1 MTLHKKNHITRTL
14 LAVSMLAMS
23 GGALAAQVP
32 PGTQLAEKQELV
44 RNNGSEPASL
54 DPHKVESDVEFNIIS
69 DLFEGLVNV
78 SPAGAIQ
85 PRLAERW
92 ENKDN
97 LLWTFHLRPGL
108 TWSDGTAI
116 TAQDIV
122 WSWQRLVSPA
132 TASPYAS
139 YPGNMHIANAREI
152 ALGQKGP
159 ETLGVKALN
168 DTTLQV
174 TLTQPNAAFLAMLAH
189 PSLVPI
195 DKVLVE
201 QYADKWTRPEH
212 IVTSGPYKL
221 SQWVV
226 NERLVAERNAKYWD
240 NAHTVINKV
249 TYLPISSEAADVNRY
264 KAGEIDIVYTVPIN
278 QFAQLQKTMGDQLDV
293 SPQLATYYYEFN
305 TTRPPFNDARV
316 RRALNMA
323 LDKDIIAEKVL
334 GQGQRPA
341 WLIGQPDIGGVTLHN
356 PDYASWPREKRIA
369 EAKKLLA
376 QAGYDESH
384 PLVFTLLYNTSE
396 SHQRIAIAAS
406 SMWKKNLG
414 VEAKLQNQEWKTM
427 LDTMHTHNFDAV
439 RYAWIADYDD
449 AATFLNTFRTGDSEN
464 TSQYSNPA
472 YDEALRNAAKA
483 SDVATRGK
491 YYQQAEDLLAQDV
504 PAIPVYHYVRTHL
517 VKPWV
522 GGFTPDKL
530 GYYYTKDMY
539 IKKHPSASGDGR

>member
-1 MTLHKKNHITRTL
+1 MKSQKYNHITQAVLALGL
-14 LAVSMLAMS
+14 LCTTATVF
-23 GGALAAQVP
+23 AAQVP
-32 PGTQLAEKQELV
+32 PGTVLAEKQELV

-69 DLFEGLVNV
+69 DLFEGLVSV
-78 SPAGAIQ
+78 SPAGEIQ
-85 PRLAERW
+85 PRLAEKW
-92 ENKDN
+92 ENKEN
-97 LLWTFHLRPGL
+97 TVWTFHLRPGI

-122 WSWQRLVSPA
+122 WSWQRLVSPL
-132 TASPYAS
+132 TASPYSS
-139 YPGNMHIANAREI
+139 YPGNMHIVNAKEI
-152 ALGQKGP
+152 AEGKKAP
-159 ETLGVKALN
+159 ETLGVKAV
-168 DTTLQV
+168 DDATLEV

-195 DKVLVE
+195 DKVLVNRFGE
-201 QYADKWTRPEH
+201 QWTKPEH

-221 SQWVV
+221 SAWVV
-226 NERLVAERNAKYWD
+226 NERIVAERNPRYWD
-240 NAHTVINKV
+240 NQHTVINKV
-249 TYLPISSEAADVNRY
+249 TWLPIHSEAADVNRY

-278 QFAQLQKTMGDQLDV
+278 QFAQLKKTMGDQLNV

-305 TTRPPFNDARV
+305 TTRPPFNDPRV
-316 RRALNMA
+316 RLALNMA

-341 WLIGQPDIGGVTLHN
+341 WLISQPDIGGVKLQN
-356 PDYASWPREKRIA
+356 PEYASWPREKRIA
-369 EAKKLLA
+369 EAKKLLSE
-376 QAGYDESH
+376 AGYSDSH
-384 PLVFTLLYNTSE
+384 PLVFNLLYNTSE
-396 SHQRIAIAAS
+396 SHQRVAIAAS

-449 AATFLNTFRTGDSEN
+449 AATFLNNFRTGDSEN

-472 YDEALRNAAKA
+472 YDEALKSAAKA
-483 SDVATRGK
+483 SDGVTRGK
-491 YYQQAEDLLAQDV
+491 YYQQAEDLLAKDV
-504 PAIPVYHYVRTHL
+504 PAVPVYHYVRTHL

-530 GYYYTKDMY
+530 GYYFTKDMY
-539 IKKHPSASGDGR
+539 IKKH

>member
-1 MTLHKKNHITRTL
+1 MKPQTRTHFTLSL
-14 LAVSMLAMS
+14 LTAGILCASTATW
-23 GGALAAQVP
+23 AANVP
-32 PGTQLAEKQELV
+32 AGTQLADKQELV

-69 DLFEGLVNV
+69 DLFDGLVSV
-78 SPAGAIQ
+78 SPAGEIQ
-85 PRLAERW
+85 PRLAEKW

-97 LLWTFHLRPGL
+97 TVWTFHLRPGI
-108 TWSDGTAI
+108 TWSDGTPI
-116 TAQDIV
+116 TAEDIV
-122 WSWQRLVSPA
+122 WSWQRLVDPK

-139 YPGNMHIANAREI
+139 YPGSMRIVNGTDIAEGKKA
-152 ALGQKGP
+152 P
-159 ETLGVKALN
+159 ESLGVKAIN
-168 DTTLQV
+168 DTTLEV
-174 TLTQPNAAFLAMLAH
+174 TLKQPNAAFLAMLAH

-195 DKVLVE
+195 DKVLVGRFG
-201 QYADKWTRPEH
+201 DKWTKPEH
-212 IVTSGPYKL
+212 FVSSGAYKL

-226 NERLVAERNAKYWD
+226 NERIVAVRNPKYWD
-240 NAHTVINKV
+240 NEHTVINKV

-278 QFAQLQKTMGDQLDV
+278 QFAQLKKTLGSELDV
-293 SPQLATYYYEFN
+293 SPQLATYYYQFN

-316 RRALNMA
+316 RKALNLA
-323 LDKDIIAEKVL
+323 LDKDIIAGKVL

-341 WLIGQPDIGGVTLHN
+341 WLISQPDIGGVKLQN
-356 PDYASWPREKRIA
+356 PDYANWPMDKRIA

-376 QAGYDESH
+376 EAGFNDSH
-384 PLVFTLLYNTSE
+384 PLSFNLLYNTSE

-449 AATFLNTFRTGDSEN
+449 AATFLNTFRTGDSQN
-464 TSQYSNPA
+464 TTQYSNPD
-472 YDEALRNAAKA
+472 YDRALVNAAKSKTA
-483 SDVATRGK
+483 QERGK
-491 YYQQAEDLLAQDV
+491 FYQQAEDLLGRDV

-539 IKKHPSASGDGR
+539 IKKH

>member
-1 MTLHKKNHITRTL
+1 MKSQTRTHFTLSL
-14 LAVSMLAMS
+14 LTAGILCAST
-23 GGALAAQVP
+23 AAWAANVP
-32 PGTQLAEKQELV
+32 AGTQLADKQELV

-69 DLFEGLVNV
+69 DLFDGLVSV
-78 SPAGAIQ
+78 SPTGEIQ
-85 PRLAERW
+85 PRLAEKW

-97 LLWTFHLRPGL
+97 TVWTFHLRPGI
-108 TWSDGTAI
+108 TWSDGTPI
-116 TAQDIV
+116 TAEDIV
-122 WSWQRLVSPA
+122 WSWQRLVDPK
-132 TASPYAS
+132 TVSPYAS
-139 YPGNMHIANAREI
+139 YPGSMRIVNGTDIAEGKKA
-152 ALGQKGP
+152 P
-159 ETLGVKALN
+159 ESLGVKAIN
-168 DTTLQV
+168 DATLEV

-195 DKVLVE
+195 DKVLVGRFGE
-201 QYADKWTRPEH
+201 KWTKPEH
-212 IVTSGPYKL
+212 FVSSGAYKL

-226 NERLVAERNAKYWD
+226 NERIVAVRNPHYWD

-278 QFAQLQKTMGDQLDV
+278 QFAQLKKTLGSELDV
-293 SPQLATYYYEFN
+293 SPQLATYYYQFN

-316 RRALNMA
+316 RRALNLA
-323 LDKDIIAEKVL
+323 LDKDIIAGKVL

-341 WLIGQPDIGGVTLHN
+341 WLISQPDIGGVKLQN
-356 PDYASWPREKRIA
+356 PDYASWPMDKRIA

-376 QAGYDESH
+376 EAGFNDSH
-384 PLVFTLLYNTSE
+384 PLSFNLLYNTSE

-414 VEAKLQNQEWKTM
+414 LEAKLQNQEWKTM

-449 AATFLNTFRTGDSEN
+449 AATFLNTFRTGDSQN
-464 TSQYSNPA
+464 TTQYSNPD
-472 YDEALRNAAKA
+472 YDRALVNAAKSKTA
-483 SDVATRGK
+483 QERGK
-491 YYQQAEDLLAQDV
+491 FYQQAEDLLGRDV

-539 IKKHPSASGDGR
+539 IKKHSR

>member
-1 MTLHKKNHITRTL
+1 MKTQNYNHITRVL
-14 LAVSMLAMS
+14 VAVGLFSMVIP
-23 GGALAAQVP
+23 ALAAQVP
-32 PGTQLAEKQELV
+32 PGTALAEKQELV
-44 RNNGSEPASL
+44 RNNGSEPSSL
-54 DPHKVESDVEFNIIS
+54 DPHKVESDVENNIIS
-69 DLFEGLVNV
+69 DLFEGLVSV
-78 SPAGAIQ
+78 SPAGEIE
-85 PRLAERW
+85 PRLAEKW

-97 LLWTFHLRPGL
+97 TVWTFHLRPGV

-122 WSWQRLVSPA
+122 WSWQRLVSPL

-139 YPGNMHIANAREI
+139 YPGNMHIVNGAEI
-152 ALGQKGP
+152 AQGQKAP
-159 ETLGVKALN
+159 ETLGVKAI
-168 DTTLQV
+168 DDVTLEV

-189 PSLVPI
+189 PSLVPL
-195 DKVLVE
+195 DKVLISR
-201 QYADKWTRPEH
+201 YGDKWTKPEH

-226 NERLVAERNAKYWD
+226 NERIVAERNPRYWD

-249 TYLPISSEAADVNRY
+249 TYLPLSSETADVNRY

-278 QFAQLQKTMGDQLDV
+278 QFAQLKKTMGDQLDV

-305 TTRPPFNDARV
+305 TTRPPFNDPRV

-341 WLIGQPDIGGVTLHN
+341 WLISQPDIGGVKLHN
-356 PDYASWPREKRIA
+356 PEYASWPREKRIA
-369 EAKKLLA
+369 EAKKLLSE
-376 QAGYDESH
+376 AGYNETH
-384 PLVFTLLYNTSE
+384 PLVFNLLYNSSE

-427 LDTMHTHNFDAV
+427 LDAMHTHNFDAV

-449 AATFLNTFRTGDSEN
+449 AATFLNNFRTGDSEN

-483 SDVATRGK
+483 SDTTARGK
-491 YYQQAEDLLAQDV
+491 FYQQAEDLLGQDV

-539 IKKHPSASGDGR
+539 IKKH

>member
-1 MTLHKKNHITRTL
+1 MKLQKYNDITQALLMVGL
-14 LAVSMLAMS
+14 LAA
-23 GGALAAQVP
+23 AAPTLAAQIP
-32 PGTQLAEKQELV
+32 AGTALAEKQELV
-44 RNNGSEPASL
+44 RNNGSEPSSL

-69 DLFEGLVNV
+69 DLFEGLVSV
-78 SPAGAIQ
+78 SPGGEIQ
-85 PRLAERW
+85 PRLAEKW

-97 LLWTFHLRPGL
+97 TVWTFHLRPGV

-116 TAQDIV
+116 TAPDIV

-139 YPGNMHIANAREI
+139 YPGNMHIVNAQDI
-152 ALGQKGP
+152 AQGKKTP
-159 ETLGVKALN
+159 DTLGVKAI
-168 DTTLQV
+168 DDATLEV
-174 TLTQPNAAFLAMLAH
+174 TLSQPNAAFLPMLAH
-189 PSLVPI
+189 PSLVPV
-195 DKVLVE
+195 DKVLVNRFGE
-201 QYADKWTRPEH
+201 KWTKPEH
-212 IVTSGPYKL
+212 MVTSGAYKL

-226 NERLVAERNAKYWD
+226 NERIVAERNPRYWD
-240 NAHTVINKV
+240 NADTVINKV

-278 QFAQLQKTMGDQLDV
+278 QFAQLKKTMGDQLDV

-305 TTRPPFNDARV
+305 TTKPPFNDPRV
-316 RRALNMA
+316 RLALNMA

-341 WLIGQPDIGGVTLHN
+341 WLISQPDIGGVKLHN
-356 PDYASWPREKRIA
+356 PDYASWPRDKRIA
-369 EAKKLLA
+369 EAKKLLSE
-376 QAGYDESH
+376 AGYNDSH
-384 PLVFTLLYNTSE
+384 PLVFNLLYNTSE
-396 SHQRIAIAAS
+396 SHQRVAIAAS

-449 AATFLNTFRTGDSEN
+449 AATFLNNFRTGDSEN

-483 SDVATRGK
+483 PDVATRGK
-491 YYQQAEDLLAQDV
+491 FYQQAEDLLGKDV
-504 PAIPVYHYVRTHL
+504 PAVPVYHYVRTHL

-530 GYYYTKDMY
+530 GYYFTRDMY
-539 IKKHPSASGDGR
+539 IKKH

>member
-1 MTLHKKNHITRTL
+1 MP
-14 LAVSMLAMS
+14 A
-23 GGALAAQVP
+23 
-32 PGTQLAEKQELV
+32 GTQLADKQELV

-69 DLFEGLVNV
+69 DLFDGLVSV
-78 SPAGAIQ
+78 SPAGEIQ
-85 PRLAERW
+85 PRLAEKW

-97 LLWTFHLRPGL
+97 TVWTFHLRPGI
-108 TWSDGTAI
+108 TWSDGTPI
-116 TAQDIV
+116 TAEDIV
-122 WSWQRLVSPA
+122 WSWQRLVDPK

-139 YPGNMHIANAREI
+139 YPGSMRIVNGTDIAEGKKA
-152 ALGQKGP
+152 P
-159 ETLGVKALN
+159 ESLGVKAIN
-168 DTTLQV
+168 DTTLEV

-195 DKVLVE
+195 DKVLVGRFG
-201 QYADKWTRPEH
+201 DKWTKPEH
-212 IVTSGPYKL
+212 FVSSGAYKL

-226 NERLVAERNAKYWD
+226 NERIVAVRNPKYWD
-240 NAHTVINKV
+240 NEHTVINKV

-278 QFAQLQKTMGDQLDV
+278 QFAQLKKTLGSELDV
-293 SPQLATYYYEFN
+293 SPQLATYYYQFN

-316 RRALNMA
+316 RKALNLA
-323 LDKDIIAEKVL
+323 LDKDIIAGKVL

-341 WLIGQPDIGGVTLHN
+341 WLISQPDIGGVKLQN
-356 PDYASWPREKRIA
+356 PDYASWPMDKRIA

-376 QAGYDESH
+376 EAGFNDSH
-384 PLVFTLLYNTSE
+384 PLSFNLLYNTSE

-449 AATFLNTFRTGDSEN
+449 AATFLNNFRTGDSQN
-464 TSQYSNPA
+464 TTQYSNPD
-472 YDEALRNAAKA
+472 YDRALVNAAKSKTA
-483 SDVATRGK
+483 EERGK
-491 YYQQAEDLLAQDV
+491 FYQQAEDLLGRDV

-539 IKKHPSASGDGR
+539 IKKH

>member
-1 MTLHKKNHITRTL
+1 MKIQKYNHITRVL
-14 LAVSMLAMS
+14 VAVGLFSMVIP
-23 GGALAAQVP
+23 ALAAQVP
-32 PGTQLAEKQELV
+32 PGTALAEKQELV
-44 RNNGSEPASL
+44 RNNGSEPSSL
-54 DPHKVESDVEFNIIS
+54 DPHKVESDVENNIIS
-69 DLFEGLVNV
+69 DLFEGLVSV
-78 SPAGAIQ
+78 SPAGEIE
-85 PRLAERW
+85 PRLAEKW

-97 LLWTFHLRPGL
+97 TVWTFHLRPGV

-122 WSWQRLVSPA
+122 WSWQRLVSPL

-139 YPGNMHIANAREI
+139 YPGNMHIVNGAEI
-152 ALGQKGP
+152 AQGKKAP
-159 ETLGVKALN
+159 ETLGVKAV
-168 DTTLQV
+168 DDATLEV

-189 PSLVPI
+189 PSLVPL
-195 DKVLVE
+195 DKVLISR
-201 QYADKWTRPEH
+201 YGDKWTKPEH
-212 IVTSGPYKL
+212 MVTSGPYKL

-226 NERLVAERNAKYWD
+226 NERIVAERNPRYWD

-249 TYLPISSEAADVNRY
+249 TYLPISSETADVNRY

-278 QFAQLQKTMGDQLDV
+278 QFAQLKKTMGDQLDV

-316 RRALNMA
+316 RKALNMA

-341 WLIGQPDIGGVTLHN
+341 WLISQPDIGGVKLHN
-356 PDYASWPREKRIA
+356 PEYASWPREKRIA
-369 EAKKLLA
+369 EAKKLLSE
-376 QAGYDESH
+376 AGYNETH
-384 PLVFTLLYNTSE
+384 PLVFNLLYNTSE

-427 LDTMHTHNFDAV
+427 LDAMHTHNFDAV

-449 AATFLNTFRTGDSEN
+449 AATFLNNFRTGDSEN

-483 SDVATRGK
+483 SDTTARGK
-491 YYQQAEDLLAQDV
+491 FYQQAEDLLGQDV

-539 IKKHPSASGDGR
+539 IKKH

>member
-1 MTLHKKNHITRTL
+1 MKSQKYNHITQAVLALGL
-14 LAVSMLAMS
+14 LCATATVF
-23 GGALAAQVP
+23 AAQVP
-32 PGTQLAEKQELV
+32 PGTVLAEKQELV

-69 DLFEGLVNV
+69 DLFEGLVSV
-78 SPAGAIQ
+78 SPAGEIQ
-85 PRLAERW
+85 PRLAEKW
-92 ENKDN
+92 ENKEN
-97 LLWTFHLRPGL
+97 TVWTFHLRPGI

-122 WSWQRLVSPA
+122 WSWQRLVSPL
-132 TASPYAS
+132 TASPYSS
-139 YPGNMHIANAREI
+139 YPGNMHIVNAKEI
-152 ALGQKGP
+152 AEGKKAP
-159 ETLGVKALN
+159 ETLGVKAV
-168 DTTLQV
+168 DDATLEV

-195 DKVLVE
+195 DKVLVNRFGE
-201 QYADKWTRPEH
+201 QWTKPEH

-221 SQWVV
+221 SAWVV
-226 NERLVAERNAKYWD
+226 NERIVAERNPRYWD
-240 NAHTVINKV
+240 NQHTVINKV
-249 TYLPISSEAADVNRY
+249 TWLPIHSEAADVNRY

-278 QFAQLQKTMGDQLDV
+278 QFAQLKKTMGDQLNV

-305 TTRPPFNDARV
+305 TTRPPFNDPRV
-316 RRALNMA
+316 RLALNMA

-341 WLIGQPDIGGVTLHN
+341 WLISQPDIGGVKLQN
-356 PDYASWPREKRIA
+356 PEYASWPREKRIA
-369 EAKKLLA
+369 EAKKLLSE
-376 QAGYDESH
+376 AGYSDSH
-384 PLVFTLLYNTSE
+384 PLVFNLLYNTSE
-396 SHQRIAIAAS
+396 SHQRVAIAAS

-449 AATFLNTFRTGDSEN
+449 AATFLNNFRTGDSEN

-472 YDEALRNAAKA
+472 YDEALKNAAKA
-483 SDVATRGK
+483 SDGVTRGK
-491 YYQQAEDLLAQDV
+491 YYQQAEDLLAKDV
-504 PAIPVYHYVRTHL
+504 PAVPVYHYVRTHL

-530 GYYYTKDMY
+530 GYYFTKDMY
-539 IKKHPSASGDGR
+539 IKKH

>member
-1 MTLHKKNHITRTL
+1 MKPQTRTHFTLSL
-14 LAVSMLAMS
+14 LTAGILCASTATW
-23 GGALAAQVP
+23 AANVP
-32 PGTQLAEKQELV
+32 AGTQLADKQELV

-69 DLFEGLVNV
+69 DLFDGLVSV
-78 SPAGAIQ
+78 SPAGEIQ
-85 PRLAERW
+85 PRLAEKW

-97 LLWTFHLRPGL
+97 TVWTFHLRPGI
-108 TWSDGTAI
+108 TWSDGTPI
-116 TAQDIV
+116 TAEDIV
-122 WSWQRLVSPA
+122 WSWQRLVDPK

-139 YPGNMHIANAREI
+139 YPGSMRIVNGTDIAEGKKA
-152 ALGQKGP
+152 P
-159 ETLGVKALN
+159 ESLGVKAIN
-168 DTTLQV
+168 DTTLEV

-195 DKVLVE
+195 DKVLVGRFG
-201 QYADKWTRPEH
+201 DKWTKPEH
-212 IVTSGPYKL
+212 FVSSGAYKL

-226 NERLVAERNAKYWD
+226 NERIVAVRNPKYWD
-240 NAHTVINKV
+240 NEHTVINKV

-278 QFAQLQKTMGDQLDV
+278 QFAQLKKTLGSELDV
-293 SPQLATYYYEFN
+293 SPQLATYYYQFN

-316 RRALNMA
+316 RKALNLA
-323 LDKDIIAEKVL
+323 LDKDIIADKVL

-341 WLIGQPDIGGVTLHN
+341 WLISQPDIGGVKLQN
-356 PDYASWPREKRIA
+356 PDYASWPMDKRIA

-376 QAGYDESH
+376 EAGFNDSH
-384 PLVFTLLYNTSE
+384 PLSFNLLYNTSE

-449 AATFLNTFRTGDSEN
+449 AATFLNTFRTGDSQN
-464 TSQYSNPA
+464 TTQYSNPD
-472 YDEALRNAAKA
+472 YDRALANAAKSKTA
-483 SDVATRGK
+483 EERGK
-491 YYQQAEDLLAQDV
+491 FYQQAEDLLGRDV

-539 IKKHPSASGDGR
+539 IKKH

>member
-1 MTLHKKNHITRTL
+1 MKSQKYNHITQAL
-14 LAVSMLAMS
+14 LALGLLCTTATIF
-23 GGALAAQVP
+23 AAQVP
-32 PGTQLAEKQELV
+32 PGTVLAEKQELV

-69 DLFEGLVNV
+69 DLFEGLVSV
-78 SPAGAIQ
+78 SPAGEIE
-85 PRLAERW
+85 PRLADKW

-97 LLWTFHLRPGL
+97 TVWTFHLRPGV

-122 WSWQRLVSPA
+122 WSWQRLVSPL
-132 TASPYAS
+132 TASPYSS
-139 YPGNMHIANAREI
+139 YPGNMHIANAQEI
-152 ALGQKGP
+152 AEGKKAP
-159 ETLGVKALN
+159 ETLGVKAV
-168 DTTLQV
+168 DDATLEV
-174 TLTQPNAAFLAMLAH
+174 TLTQPNAALLAMLAH

-195 DKVLVE
+195 DKVLVNRFGE
-201 QYADKWTRPEH
+201 QWTKPEH

-221 SQWVV
+221 SAWVV
-226 NERLVAERNAKYWD
+226 NERIVAERNPRYWD
-240 NAHTVINKV
+240 NEHTVINKV
-249 TYLPISSEAADVNRY
+249 TWLPIHSEAADVNRY

-278 QFAQLQKTMGDQLDV
+278 QFAQLKKTMGDQLNV

-305 TTRPPFNDARV
+305 TTRPPFNDPRV
-316 RRALNMA
+316 RLALNMA

-341 WLIGQPDIGGVTLHN
+341 WLISQPDIGGVKLQN
-356 PDYASWPREKRIA
+356 PDYASWPRDKRIA
-369 EAKKLLA
+369 EAKKLLSE
-376 QAGYDESH
+376 AGYSDSH
-384 PLVFTLLYNTSE
+384 PLVFNLLYNTSE
-396 SHQRIAIAAS
+396 SHQRVAIAAS

-449 AATFLNTFRTGDSEN
+449 AATFLNNFRTGDSEN

-472 YDEALRNAAKA
+472 YDEALKNAAKA
-483 SDVATRGK
+483 SDGVARGK
-491 YYQQAEDLLAQDV
+491 YYQQAEDLLAKDV
-504 PAIPVYHYVRTHL
+504 PAVPVYHYVRTHL

-530 GYYYTKDMY
+530 GYYFTKDMY
-539 IKKHPSASGDGR
+539 IKKH

>member
-1 MTLHKKNHITRTL
+1 MKSQKYNHITQAVLALGL
-14 LAVSMLAMS
+14 LCTTATVF
-23 GGALAAQVP
+23 AAQVP
-32 PGTQLAEKQELV
+32 PGTVLAEKQELV

-69 DLFEGLVNV
+69 DLFEGLVSV
-78 SPAGAIQ
+78 SPAGEIQ
-85 PRLAERW
+85 PRLAEKW
-92 ENKDN
+92 ENKEN
-97 LLWTFHLRPGL
+97 TVWTFHLRPGI

-122 WSWQRLVSPA
+122 WSWQRLVSPL
-132 TASPYAS
+132 TASPYSS
-139 YPGNMHIANAREI
+139 YPGNMHIVNAKEI
-152 ALGQKGP
+152 AEGKKAP
-159 ETLGVKALN
+159 ETLGVKAV
-168 DTTLQV
+168 DDATLEV

-195 DKVLVE
+195 DKVLVNRFGE
-201 QYADKWTRPEH
+201 QWTKPEH

-221 SQWVV
+221 SAWVV
-226 NERLVAERNAKYWD
+226 NERIVAERNPRYWD
-240 NAHTVINKV
+240 NEHTVINKV
-249 TYLPISSEAADVNRY
+249 TWLPIHSEAADVNRY

-278 QFAQLQKTMGDQLDV
+278 QFAQLKKTMGDQLNV

-305 TTRPPFNDARV
+305 TTRPPFNDPRV
-316 RRALNMA
+316 RLALNIA

-341 WLIGQPDIGGVTLHN
+341 WLISQPDIGGVKLQN
-356 PDYASWPREKRIA
+356 PEYASWPREKRIA
-369 EAKKLLA
+369 EAKKLLSE
-376 QAGYDESH
+376 AGYSDSH
-384 PLVFTLLYNTSE
+384 PLVFNLLYNTSE
-396 SHQRIAIAAS
+396 SHQRVAIAAS

-449 AATFLNTFRTGDSEN
+449 AATFLNNFRTGDSEN

-472 YDEALRNAAKA
+472 YDEALKNAAKA
-483 SDVATRGK
+483 SDGVTRGK
-491 YYQQAEDLLAQDV
+491 YYQQAEDLLAKDV
-504 PAIPVYHYVRTHL
+504 PAVPVYHYVRTHL

-530 GYYYTKDMY
+530 GYYFTKDMY
-539 IKKHPSASGDGR
+539 IKKH

>member
-1 MTLHKKNHITRTL
+1 MKSQKYNHITQAVLALGL
-14 LAVSMLAMS
+14 LCTTATVF
-23 GGALAAQVP
+23 AAQVP
-32 PGTQLAEKQELV
+32 PGTVLAEKQELV

-69 DLFEGLVNV
+69 DLFEGLVSV
-78 SPAGAIQ
+78 SPAGEIQ
-85 PRLAERW
+85 PRLAEKW
-92 ENKDN
+92 ENKEN
-97 LLWTFHLRPGL
+97 TVWTFHLRPGT

-122 WSWQRLVSPA
+122 WSWQRLVSPL
-132 TASPYAS
+132 TASPYSS
-139 YPGNMHIANAREI
+139 YPGNMHIVNAKEI
-152 ALGQKGP
+152 AEGKKAP
-159 ETLGVKALN
+159 ETLGVKAV
-168 DTTLQV
+168 DDATLEV

-195 DKVLVE
+195 DKVLVNRFGE
-201 QYADKWTRPEH
+201 QWTKPEH

-221 SQWVV
+221 SAWVV
-226 NERLVAERNAKYWD
+226 NERIVAERNPRYWD
-240 NAHTVINKV
+240 NQHTVINKV
-249 TYLPISSEAADVNRY
+249 TWLPIHSEAADVNRY

-278 QFAQLQKTMGDQLDV
+278 QFAQLKKTMGDQLNV

-305 TTRPPFNDARV
+305 TTRPPFNDPRV
-316 RRALNMA
+316 RLALNMA

-341 WLIGQPDIGGVTLHN
+341 WLISQPDIGGVKLQN
-356 PDYASWPREKRIA
+356 PEYASWPREKRIA
-369 EAKKLLA
+369 EAKKLLSE
-376 QAGYDESH
+376 AGYSDSH
-384 PLVFTLLYNTSE
+384 PLVFNLLYNTSE
-396 SHQRIAIAAS
+396 SHQRVAIAAS

-449 AATFLNTFRTGDSEN
+449 AATFLNNFRTGDSEN

-472 YDEALRNAAKA
+472 YDEALKNAAKA
-483 SDVATRGK
+483 SDGVTRGK
-491 YYQQAEDLLAQDV
+491 YYQQAEDLLAKDV
-504 PAIPVYHYVRTHL
+504 PAVPVYHYVRTHL

-530 GYYYTKDMY
+530 GYYFTKDMY
-539 IKKHPSASGDGR
+539 IKKH

>member
-1 MTLHKKNHITRTL
+1 MKPQTRTHFTLSL
-14 LAVSMLAMS
+14 LTAGILCASTATW
-23 GGALAAQVP
+23 AANVP
-32 PGTQLAEKQELV
+32 AGTQLADKQELV

-69 DLFEGLVNV
+69 DLFDGLVSV
-78 SPAGAIQ
+78 SPTGEIQ
-85 PRLAERW
+85 PRLAEKW

-97 LLWTFHLRPGL
+97 TVWTFHLRPGI
-108 TWSDGTAI
+108 TWSDGTPI
-116 TAQDIV
+116 TAEDIV
-122 WSWQRLVSPA
+122 WSWQRLVDPK
-132 TASPYAS
+132 TVSPYAS
-139 YPGNMHIANAREI
+139 YPGSMRIVNGTDIAEGKKA
-152 ALGQKGP
+152 P
-159 ETLGVKALN
+159 ESLGVKAIN
-168 DTTLQV
+168 DATLEV

-195 DKVLVE
+195 DKVLVGRFGE
-201 QYADKWTRPEH
+201 KWTKPEH
-212 IVTSGPYKL
+212 FVSSGAYTL

-226 NERLVAERNAKYWD
+226 NERIVAVRNPHYWD

-278 QFAQLQKTMGDQLDV
+278 QFAQLKKTLGSELDV
-293 SPQLATYYYEFN
+293 SPQLATYYYQFN

-316 RRALNMA
+316 RKALNLA

-341 WLIGQPDIGGVTLHN
+341 WLISQPDIGGVKLQN
-356 PDYASWPREKRIA
+356 PDYASWPMNKRIA

-376 QAGYDESH
+376 EAGFNDSH
-384 PLVFTLLYNTSE
+384 PLSFNLLYNTSE

-449 AATFLNTFRTGDSEN
+449 AATFLNNFRTGDSQN
-464 TSQYSNPA
+464 TTQYSNPD
-472 YDEALRNAAKA
+472 YDRALVDAAKSKTA
-483 SDVATRGK
+483 QERGK
-491 YYQQAEDLLAQDV
+491 FYQQAEDLLGRDV

-539 IKKHPSASGDGR
+539 IKKHSR

>member
-1 MTLHKKNHITRTL
+1 MKTQKYNHITRVL
-14 LAVSMLAMS
+14 VAVGLFSMVIP
-23 GGALAAQVP
+23 ALAAQVP
-32 PGTQLAEKQELV
+32 PGTALAEKQELV
-44 RNNGSEPASL
+44 RNNGSEPSSL
-54 DPHKVESDVEFNIIS
+54 DPHKVESDVENNIIS
-69 DLFEGLVNV
+69 DLFEGLVSV
-78 SPAGAIQ
+78 SPAGEIE
-85 PRLAERW
+85 PRLAEKW

-97 LLWTFHLRPGL
+97 TVWTFHLRPGV

-122 WSWQRLVSPA
+122 WSWQRLVSPL

-139 YPGNMHIANAREI
+139 YPGNMHIVNGAEI
-152 ALGQKGP
+152 AQGQKAP
-159 ETLGVKALN
+159 ETLGVKAI
-168 DTTLQV
+168 DDVTLEV

-189 PSLVPI
+189 PSLVPL
-195 DKVLVE
+195 DKVLISR
-201 QYADKWTRPEH
+201 YGDKWTKPEH

-226 NERLVAERNAKYWD
+226 NERIVAERNPRYWD

-249 TYLPISSEAADVNRY
+249 TYLPISSETADVNRY

-278 QFAQLQKTMGDQLDV
+278 QFAQLKKTMGDQLDV

-305 TTRPPFNDARV
+305 TTRPPFNDPRV

-341 WLIGQPDIGGVTLHN
+341 WLISQPDIGGVKLHN
-356 PDYASWPREKRIA
+356 PEYASWPREKRIA
-369 EAKKLLA
+369 EAKKLLSE
-376 QAGYDESH
+376 AGYNETH
-384 PLVFTLLYNTSE
+384 PLVFNLLYNTSE

-427 LDTMHTHNFDAV
+427 LDAMHTHNFDAV

-449 AATFLNTFRTGDSEN
+449 AATFLNNFRTGDSEN

-483 SDVATRGK
+483 SDTTARGK
-491 YYQQAEDLLAQDV
+491 FYQQAEDLLGQVV

-522 GGFTPDKL
+522 GGFTSDKL

-539 IKKHPSASGDGR
+539 IKKH

>member
-1 MTLHKKNHITRTL
+1 MKPQTRTHFTLSL
-14 LAVSMLAMS
+14 LTAGILCAST
-23 GGALAAQVP
+23 AAWAANVP
-32 PGTQLAEKQELV
+32 AGTQLAEKQELV

-69 DLFEGLVNV
+69 DLFDGLVSV
-78 SPAGAIQ
+78 SPTGEIQ
-85 PRLAERW
+85 PRLAEKW

-97 LLWTFHLRPGL
+97 TVWTFHLRPGI
-108 TWSDGTAI
+108 TWSDGTPI
-116 TAQDIV
+116 TAEDIV
-122 WSWQRLVSPA
+122 WSWQRLVDPK
-132 TASPYAS
+132 TVSPYAS
-139 YPGNMHIANAREI
+139 YPGSMRIVNGTDIAEGKKA
-152 ALGQKGP
+152 P
-159 ETLGVKALN
+159 ESLGVKAIN
-168 DTTLQV
+168 DATLEV

-195 DKVLVE
+195 DKVLVGRFGE
-201 QYADKWTRPEH
+201 KWTKPEH
-212 IVTSGPYKL
+212 FVSSGAYTL

-226 NERLVAERNAKYWD
+226 NERIVAVRNPHYWD

-278 QFAQLQKTMGDQLDV
+278 QFAQLKKTLGSELDV
-293 SPQLATYYYEFN
+293 SPQLATYYYQFN

-316 RRALNMA
+316 RRALNLA
-323 LDKDIIAEKVL
+323 LDKDIIAGKVL

-341 WLIGQPDIGGVTLHN
+341 WLISQPDIGGVKLQT
-356 PDYASWPREKRIA
+356 PDYASWPMDKRIA

-376 QAGYDESH
+376 EAGFNDSH
-384 PLVFTLLYNTSE
+384 PLSFNLLYNTSE

-449 AATFLNTFRTGDSEN
+449 AATFLNTFRTGDSQN
-464 TSQYSNPA
+464 TTQYSNPD
-472 YDEALRNAAKA
+472 YDRALVNAAKSKTA
-483 SDVATRGK
+483 QERGK
-491 YYQQAEDLLAQDV
+491 FYQQAEDLLGRDV

-539 IKKHPSASGDGR
+539 IKKHSR

>member
-1 MTLHKKNHITRTL
+1 MKSQKYNHITQAVLALGL
-14 LAVSMLAMS
+14 LCTTATVF
-23 GGALAAQVP
+23 AAQVP
-32 PGTQLAEKQELV
+32 PGTVLAEKQELV

-69 DLFEGLVNV
+69 DLFEGLVSV
-78 SPAGAIQ
+78 SPAGEIQ
-85 PRLAERW
+85 PRLAEKW
-92 ENKDN
+92 ENKEN
-97 LLWTFHLRPGL
+97 TVWTFHLCPGI

-122 WSWQRLVSPA
+122 WSWQRLVSPL
-132 TASPYAS
+132 TASPYSS
-139 YPGNMHIANAREI
+139 YPGNMHIVNAKEI
-152 ALGQKGP
+152 AEGKKAP
-159 ETLGVKALN
+159 ETLGVKAV
-168 DTTLQV
+168 DDATLEV

-195 DKVLVE
+195 DKVLVNRFGE
-201 QYADKWTRPEH
+201 QWTKPEH

-221 SQWVV
+221 SAWVV
-226 NERLVAERNAKYWD
+226 NERIVAERNPRYWD
-240 NAHTVINKV
+240 NEHTVINKV
-249 TYLPISSEAADVNRY
+249 TWLPIHSEAADVNRY

-278 QFAQLQKTMGDQLDV
+278 QFAQLKKTMGDQLNV

-305 TTRPPFNDARV
+305 TTRPPFNDPRV
-316 RRALNMA
+316 RLALNMA

-341 WLIGQPDIGGVTLHN
+341 WLISQPDIGGVKLQN
-356 PDYASWPREKRIA
+356 PEYASWPREKRIA
-369 EAKKLLA
+369 EAKKLLSE
-376 QAGYDESH
+376 AGYSDNH
-384 PLVFTLLYNTSE
+384 PLVFNLLYNTSE
-396 SHQRIAIAAS
+396 SHQRVAIAAS

-449 AATFLNTFRTGDSEN
+449 AATFLNNFRTGDSEN

-472 YDEALRNAAKA
+472 YDEALKNAAKA
-483 SDVATRGK
+483 SDGVTRGK
-491 YYQQAEDLLAQDV
+491 YYQQAEDLLAKDV
-504 PAIPVYHYVRTHL
+504 PAVPVYHYVRTHL
-517 VKPWV
+517 VKPWG

-530 GYYYTKDMY
+530 GYYFTKDMY
-539 IKKHPSASGDGR
+539 IKKH

>member
-1 MTLHKKNHITRTL
+1 MKSQKYNHITRVL
-14 LAVSMLAMS
+14 LAVGLFSITLP
-23 GGALAAQVP
+23 ALAAQVP
-32 PGTQLAEKQELV
+32 PGTVLAEKQELV
-44 RNNGSEPASL
+44 RNNGSEPSSL
-54 DPHKVESDVEFNIIS
+54 DPHKVESDVENNIIS
-69 DLFEGLVNV
+69 DLFEGLVSV
-78 SPAGAIQ
+78 STAGDIQ
-85 PRLAERW
+85 PRLAEKW

-97 LLWTFHLRPGL
+97 TVWTFHLRPGA

-122 WSWQRLVSPA
+122 WSWQRLVSPL

-139 YPGNMHIANAREI
+139 YPGNMHIVNGAEI
-152 ALGQKGP
+152 AQGQKAP
-159 ETLGVKALN
+159 ETLGVKALD
-168 DTTLQV
+168 DTTLEV

-189 PSLVPI
+189 PSLVPL
-195 DKVLVE
+195 DKVLISR
-201 QYADKWTRPEH
+201 YGDKWTKPEH
-212 IVTSGPYKL
+212 MVTSGPYKL

-226 NERLVAERNAKYWD
+226 NERIVAERNPRYWD

-249 TYLPISSEAADVNRY
+249 TYLPISSETADVNRY

-278 QFAQLQKTMGDQLDV
+278 QFAQLKKTMGDQLDV

-305 TTRPPFNDARV
+305 TTRPPFNDPRV

-323 LDKDIIAEKVL
+323 LDKDIIAEKVM

-341 WLIGQPDIGGVTLHN
+341 WLISQPDIGGVKLHN
-356 PDYASWPREKRIA
+356 PEYASWPRDKRIA
-369 EAKKLLA
+369 EAKKLLSE
-376 QAGYDESH
+376 AGYNESH
-384 PLVFTLLYNTSE
+384 PLVFNLLYNTSE

-427 LDTMHTHNFDAV
+427 LDAMHTHNFDAV

-449 AATFLNTFRTGDSEN
+449 AATFLNNFRTGDSEN
-464 TSQYSNPA
+464 TSQYSNPV

-483 SDVATRGK
+483 SDTTARGK
-491 YYQQAEDLLAQDV
+491 FYQQAEDLLGQDV

-530 GYYYTKDMY
+530 GYYYSKDMY
-539 IKKHPSASGDGR
+539 IKKH

>member
-1 MTLHKKNHITRTL
+1 MKRQQYNHITHAL
-14 LAVSMLAMS
+14 LVLGLLGSTATAM
-23 GGALAAQVP
+23 AAQVP
-32 PGTQLAEKQELV
+32 QGTELAAKQELV
-44 RNNGSEPASL
+44 RNNGNEPASL

-69 DLFEGLVNV
+69 DLFEGLVSV
-78 SPAGAIQ
+78 SPQGEIQ
-85 PRLAERW
+85 PRLALKW

-97 LLWTFHLRPGL
+97 LVWTFHLRPGI

-122 WSWQRLVSPA
+122 WSWQRLVTPT

-139 YPGNMHIANAREI
+139 YPGNMHIANARDISE
-152 ALGQKGP
+152 GKQPP
-159 ETLGVKALN
+159 ETLGVKALD

-174 TLTQPNAAFLAMLAH
+174 TLNQPNAAFLAMLAH

-201 QYADKWTRPEH
+201 RFGDKWTKPEH
-212 IVTSGPYKL
+212 IVTSGPYTL
-221 SQWVV
+221 SKWVV
-226 NERLVAERNAKYWD
+226 NERIVAQRNPKYWD
-240 NAHTVINKV
+240 NEHTVINKV
-249 TYLPISSEAADVNRY
+249 TYLPITSEAADVNRY
-264 KAGEIDIVYTVPIN
+264 KAGEIDIVYTVPVN
-278 QFAQLQKTMGDQLDV
+278 QFALLKKTMGSQLNV
-293 SPQLATYYYEFN
+293 APQLATYYYELN
-305 TTRPPFNDARV
+305 TTKSPFNDPRV
-316 RRALNMA
+316 RRALNMG
-323 LDKDIIAEKVL
+323 LDKDIIADKVM

-341 WLIGQPDIGGVTLHN
+341 WLISQPDIGGVTLKQ
-356 PDYASWPREKRIA
+356 PDYASWPRDKRIA
-369 EAKKLLA
+369 EAKKLLNE
-376 QAGYDESH
+376 AGFNESH
-384 PLVFTLLYNTSE
+384 PLVFNLLYNTSE
-396 SHQRIAIAAS
+396 THQRIAIAAS

-449 AATFLNTFRTGDSEN
+449 AASFLNNFRTGDSEN

-472 YDEALRNAAKA
+472 YDKALHDAAKA
-483 SDVATRGK
+483 ADTAARGK
-491 YYQQAEDLLAQDV
+491 FYQQAEDLLAEDV

-522 GGFTPDKL
+522 GGFEPDKL

-539 IKKHPSASGDGR
+539 IIKH

>member
-1 MTLHKKNHITRTL
+1 MKPQTRTRFTLSL
-14 LAVSMLAMS
+14 LTAGVLCASTATW
-23 GGALAAQVP
+23 AANVP
-32 PGTQLAEKQELV
+32 AGTQLADKQELV
-44 RNNGSEPASL
+44 RNNGTEPASL

-69 DLFEGLVNV
+69 DLFDGLVSV
-78 SPAGAIQ
+78 SPAGEIQ
-85 PRLAERW
+85 PRLAEKW

-97 LLWTFHLRPGL
+97 TVWTFHLRPGI
-108 TWSDGTAI
+108 TWSDGTPI
-116 TAQDIV
+116 TAEDIV
-122 WSWQRLVSPA
+122 WSWQRLVDPK

-139 YPGNMHIANAREI
+139 YPGSMRIVNGTDIAEGKKA
-152 ALGQKGP
+152 P
-159 ETLGVKALN
+159 ESLGVKAIN
-168 DTTLQV
+168 DSTLEV

-195 DKVLVE
+195 DKVLVGRFG
-201 QYADKWTRPEH
+201 DKWTKPEH
-212 IVTSGPYKL
+212 FVSSGAYKL

-226 NERLVAERNAKYWD
+226 NERIVAVRNPKYWD
-240 NAHTVINKV
+240 NEHTVINKV

-278 QFAQLQKTMGDQLDV
+278 QFAQLKKTLGSELDV
-293 SPQLATYYYEFN
+293 SPQLATYYYQFN

-316 RRALNMA
+316 RKALNLA
-323 LDKDIIAEKVL
+323 LDKDIIADKVL

-341 WLIGQPDIGGVTLHN
+341 WLISQPDIGGVKLQN
-356 PDYASWPREKRIA
+356 PDYASWPMDKRIA

-376 QAGYDESH
+376 EAGFNDSH
-384 PLVFTLLYNTSE
+384 PLSFNLLYNTSE

-449 AATFLNTFRTGDSEN
+449 AATFLNTFRTGDSQN
-464 TSQYSNPA
+464 TTQYSNPD
-472 YDEALRNAAKA
+472 YDRALVNAAKSKTA
-483 SDVATRGK
+483 QERGK
-491 YYQQAEDLLAQDV
+491 FYQQAEDLLGRDV

-539 IKKHPSASGDGR
+539 IKKHSG

>member
-1 MTLHKKNHITRTL
+1 MKLQKYNDITQALLMVGL
-14 LAVSMLAMS
+14 LAAVAPT
-23 GGALAAQVP
+23 LAAQVP
-32 PGTQLAEKQELV
+32 AGTALAEKQELV
-44 RNNGSEPASL
+44 RNNGSEPSSL

-69 DLFEGLVNV
+69 DLFEGLVSV
-78 SPAGAIQ
+78 SPEGEIQ
-85 PRLAERW
+85 PRLAAKW

-97 LLWTFHLRPGL
+97 TVWTFHLRPGVM
-108 TWSDGTAI
+108 WSDGTAI

-139 YPGNMHIANAREI
+139 YPGNMHIVNAQDI
-152 ALGQKGP
+152 AQGKKKP
-159 ETLGVKALN
+159 DTLGVKAI
-168 DTTLQV
+168 DDATLEV
-174 TLTQPNAAFLAMLAH
+174 TLSQPNAAFLPMLAH
-189 PSLVPI
+189 PSLVPV
-195 DKVLVE
+195 DKVLVNRFGE
-201 QYADKWTRPEH
+201 KWTKPEH
-212 IVTSGPYKL
+212 MVTSGAYKL

-226 NERLVAERNAKYWD
+226 NERIVAERNPRYWD
-240 NAHTVINKV
+240 NADTVINKV

-278 QFAQLQKTMGDQLDV
+278 QFTQLKKTMGDQLDV

-305 TTRPPFNDARV
+305 TTKPPFNDPRV
-316 RRALNMA
+316 RLALNMA

-341 WLIGQPDIGGVTLHN
+341 WLISQPDIGGVKLHN
-356 PDYASWPREKRIA
+356 PDYASWPRDKRIA
-369 EAKKLLA
+369 EAKKLLSE
-376 QAGYDESH
+376 AGYNDSH
-384 PLVFTLLYNTSE
+384 PLVFNLLYNTSE
-396 SHQRIAIAAS
+396 SHQRVAIAAS

-449 AATFLNTFRTGDSEN
+449 AATFLNNFRTGDSEN

-483 SDVATRGK
+483 PDVATRGK
-491 YYQQAEDLLAQDV
+491 FYQLAEDLLGKDV
-504 PAIPVYHYVRTHL
+504 PAVPVYHYVRTHL

-530 GYYYTKDMY
+530 GYYFTRDMY
-539 IKKHPSASGDGR
+539 IKKH

>member
-1 MTLHKKNHITRTL
+1 MKSQKYNHITQAVLALCL
-14 LAVSMLAMS
+14 LCTTATVF
-23 GGALAAQVP
+23 AAQVP
-32 PGTQLAEKQELV
+32 PGTVLAEKQELV

-69 DLFEGLVNV
+69 DLFEGLVSV
-78 SPAGAIQ
+78 SPAGEIQ
-85 PRLAERW
+85 PRLAEKW
-92 ENKDN
+92 ENKEN
-97 LLWTFHLRPGL
+97 TVWTFHLRPGI

-122 WSWQRLVSPA
+122 WSWQRLVSPL
-132 TASPYAS
+132 TASPYSS
-139 YPGNMHIANAREI
+139 YPGNMHIVNAKEI
-152 ALGQKGP
+152 AEGKKAP
-159 ETLGVKALN
+159 ETLGVKAV
-168 DTTLQV
+168 DDATLEV

-195 DKVLVE
+195 DKVLVNRFGE
-201 QYADKWTRPEH
+201 QWTKPEH

-221 SQWVV
+221 SAWVV
-226 NERLVAERNAKYWD
+226 NERIVAERNPRYWD
-240 NAHTVINKV
+240 NEHTVINKV
-249 TYLPISSEAADVNRY
+249 TWLPIHSEAADVNRY

-278 QFAQLQKTMGDQLDV
+278 QFAQLKKTMGDQLNV

-305 TTRPPFNDARV
+305 TTRPPFNDPRV
-316 RRALNMA
+316 RLALNMA

-341 WLIGQPDIGGVTLHN
+341 WLISQPDIGGVKLQN
-356 PDYASWPREKRIA
+356 PEYASWPREKRIA
-369 EAKKLLA
+369 EAKKLLSE
-376 QAGYDESH
+376 AGYSDSH
-384 PLVFTLLYNTSE
+384 PLVFNLLYNTSE
-396 SHQRIAIAAS
+396 SHQRVAIAAS

-449 AATFLNTFRTGDSEN
+449 AATFLNNFRTGDSEN

-472 YDEALRNAAKA
+472 YDEALKNAAKA
-483 SDVATRGK
+483 SDGVTRGK
-491 YYQQAEDLLAQDV
+491 YYQQAEDLLAKDV
-504 PAIPVYHYVRTHL
+504 PAVPVYHYVRTHL

-530 GYYYTKDMY
+530 GYYFTKDMY
-539 IKKHPSASGDGR
+539 IKKH